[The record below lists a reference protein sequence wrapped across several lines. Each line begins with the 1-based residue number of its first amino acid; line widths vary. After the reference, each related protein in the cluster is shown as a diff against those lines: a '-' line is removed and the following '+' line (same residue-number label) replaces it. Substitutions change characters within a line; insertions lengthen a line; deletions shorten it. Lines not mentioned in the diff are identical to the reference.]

1 MIYENYKE
9 HFQAKICNMHVASV
23 LWYVGVQRMS
33 SAFVFKCKDWKIYCS
48 DAGEKKNT
56 EEEEQI

>member
-1 MIYENYKE
+1 MC
-9 HFQAKICNMHVASV
+9 AHVASV
-23 LWYVGVQRMS
+23 LWYVGVKRMS